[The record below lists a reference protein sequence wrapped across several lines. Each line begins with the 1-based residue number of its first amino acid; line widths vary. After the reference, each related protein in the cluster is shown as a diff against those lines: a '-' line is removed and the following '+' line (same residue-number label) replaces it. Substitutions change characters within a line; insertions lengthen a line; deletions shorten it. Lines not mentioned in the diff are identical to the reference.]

1 MTMLLATH
9 EMGFAR
15 EIADTVCFLQ
25 AGRILE
31 QGPPEQMF
39 TEPAQPET
47 RDFLA
52 RVIASAAACRR
63 TTKRS
68 RHSR

>member
-1 MTMLLATH
+1 
-9 EMGFAR
+9 
-15 EIADTVCFLQ
+15 VCFLQ

-39 TEPAQPET
+39 TEPTQPET

-52 RVIASAAACRR
+52 RVIASGRL
-63 TTKRS
+63 
-68 RHSR
+68 

>member
-1 MTMLLATH
+1 
-9 EMGFAR
+9 
-15 EIADTVCFLQ
+15 VCFLQ

-39 TEPAQPET
+39 TEPTEPET

-52 RVIASAAACRR
+52 RIIASRR
-63 TTKRS
+63 L
-68 RHSR
+68 